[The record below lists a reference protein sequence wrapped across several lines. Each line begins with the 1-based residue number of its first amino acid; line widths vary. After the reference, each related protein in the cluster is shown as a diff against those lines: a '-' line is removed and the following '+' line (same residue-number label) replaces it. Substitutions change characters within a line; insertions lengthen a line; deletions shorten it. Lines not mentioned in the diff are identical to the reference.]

1 MFSRLK
7 VEGICARTM
16 SPQCWRETR
25 RKSLEDVRLALS
37 PAARDALS
45 LWDSASSQWR
55 IVPMGGVIGLDYA
68 AVSVV
73 AEALAIEIDSDVFN
87 LLRGME
93 LVQVGLYAEE
103 DRKRKAV
110 EKNGAAREKLR

>member
-7 VEGICARTM
+7 VDGICARTM
-16 SPQCWRETR
+16 SPQCWRDLR
-25 RKSLEDVRLALS
+25 RKSVDDVRLALS

-45 LWDSASSQWR
+45 LWESASSQWR
-55 IVPMGGVIGLDYA
+55 IVPMGGVIGLDYT
-68 AVSVV
+68 AVAVV
-73 AEALAIEIDSDVFN
+73 ADALAIEIDSDVFN

-110 EKNGAAREKLR
+110 EKSGTAREKLR